1 MASATHESR
10 AGDHVRW
17 NSEAGHVTGRIVAV
31 HTHDTEF
38 MGRTRHCS
46 EQRPQYEIE
55 IESDKIDH
63 LAMHYGSALQKVK

>member
-1 MASATHESR
+1 MTASTHEFKV
-10 AGDHVRW
+10 GDPVRW

-46 EQRPQYEIE
+46 AQRPQYEIE
-55 IESDKIDH
+55 SDKTGH
-63 LAMHYGSALQKVK
+63 RAMHYGSALEKVT